1 MIREN
6 FYGFT
11 NAHPVKGTSDS
22 DINCLSLPKAL
33 DNSANEGCAG
43 AVFSTTGNPSKKYCD
58 GDGHTGSGDKKTDV
72 LGKYPWFKKCCK
84 WNNNICE
91 VNEEAAQAAAAA
103 AAAAAA
109 GAAAGEDGVT
119 SAAVTGAGAAA
130 AEEPDV
136 ETLATLKSV
145 YDTMTD
151 ENIRLYRHLNSIR
164 VTKQQNKEQLSKN
177 SNNINENTDIG
188 ETNKRLVEIKL
199 NKDKKTYY
207 ILNVLKIC
215 IIIIGC
221 LIVIPILVKLKIVS
235 KKIGLI
241 IFGVSILIIVCVIL
255 YFAYIKNYNRDV
267 NNFSKF
273 NFKNPDSTEIA
284 KSKINVELSESD
296 QARCQA
302 FSEIQANFDPDT
314 IQLNMIDYITKQD
327 TEPESKTCPS
337 S

>member
-1 MIREN
+1 MIKEH
-6 FYGFT
+6 FYYF
-11 NAHPVKGTSDS
+11 A
-22 DINCLSLPKAL
+22 
-33 DNSANEGCAG
+33 
-43 AVFSTTGNPSKKYCD
+43 TG
-58 GDGHTGSGDKKTDV
+58 
-72 LGKYPWFKKCCK
+72 
-84 WNNNICE
+84 
-91 VNEEAAQAAAAA
+91 
-103 AAAAAA
+103 AA
-109 GAAAGEDGVT
+109 GQ
-119 SAAVTGAGAAA
+119 TGAGATGADGTVTGVA
-130 AEEPDV
+130 GTVTGVAGTVTGVAGTVTGGAGAGSTDSA
-136 ETLATLKSV
+136 LDDLKDQ
-145 YDTMTD
+145 YDKMTD

-199 NKDKKTYY
+199 NKDRKTDY

-221 LIVIPILVKLKIVS
+221 LIVIPILVKLKIVP

-273 NFKNPDSTEIA
+273 NFKNPDSKEIA
-284 KSKINVELSESD
+284 RSKINVDLSESD

-314 IQLNMIDYITKQD
+314 IQLNMKDYLTKTD
-327 TEPESKTCPS
+327 SDSGSCS
-337 S
+337 SS